1 MMKYLVDSDVIIWY
15 LRGRSKTV
23 ELIEHLL
30 EDGTLACSVLSIFEV
45 MRGARAEEIE
55 DTEGFLR
62 TLEVLP
68 VTEEVPY
75 LAAAL
80 AKRYSMALV
89 DAHIA
94 ASCLLSGAVL
104 VTYNRKHYNLN
115 DIRVY
120 DTEGW

>member
-1 MMKYLVDSDVIIWY
+1 M
-15 LRGRSKTV
+15 
-23 ELIEHLL
+23 L

-55 DTEGFLR
+55 DTECFLR

-75 LAAAL
+75 LASAL
-80 AKRYSMALV
+80 AERYSMALV

-94 ASCLLSGAVL
+94 ASCVLSGAVL
-104 VTYNRKHYNLN
+104 VTYNRKHYKLN
-115 DIRVY
+115 DITIY
-120 DTEGW
+120 DTESW